1 MLIARLS
8 SELRCHEPE
17 RASAVWERLR
27 NPGAHRSQL
36 TTGATAAV
44 NQVRDLLEC
53 AWPAVLAA
61 SPLGAMIVTFP
72 RKRLTWAD

>member
-44 NQVRDLLEC
+44 NQVRGICWNAPGLRC
-53 AWPAVLAA
+53 WPRHRWE
-61 SPLGAMIVTFP
+61 P
-72 RKRLTWAD
+72 